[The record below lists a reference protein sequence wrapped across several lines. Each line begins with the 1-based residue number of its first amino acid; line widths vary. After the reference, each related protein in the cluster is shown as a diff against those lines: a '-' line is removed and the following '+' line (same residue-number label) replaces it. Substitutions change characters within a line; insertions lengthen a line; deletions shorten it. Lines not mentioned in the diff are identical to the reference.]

1 MSKNIAVILLAGK
14 GSRLK
19 STVPKQYIEI
29 NKKPVIYYTIKA
41 FDQNN
46 YVNEIIL
53 VVDKNNVDF
62 LKNEILSK
70 YNFNKVRNIV
80 LGGDERAFSVKN
92 ALDSLPVNK
101 TTKDDIILIQ
111 DGVRPFISDNLIT
124 KGIEEAKKWGSVVIG
139 VKVKDTVKIVDDN
152 NKIVNTPSRNNLW
165 IAQTPQIFKLSI
177 LKKCYTDI
185 KSITPLPTDDSSLV
199 EQNGYTVKMIEGD
212 YKNLKITTKE
222 DLYFASF
229 ILNSEG

>member
-1 MSKNIAVILLAGK
+1 M
-14 GSRLK
+14 
-19 STVPKQYIEI
+19 
-29 NKKPVIYYTIKA
+29 
-41 FDQNN
+41 
-46 YVNEIIL
+46 
-53 VVDKNNVDF
+53 
-62 LKNEILSK
+62 
-70 YNFNKVRNIV
+70 
-80 LGGDERAFSVKN
+80 
-92 ALDSLPVNK
+92 
-101 TTKDDIILIQ
+101 
-111 DGVRPFISDNLIT
+111 IT